1 MEEFK
6 EGPIQWD
13 SPNGLDDALDLW
25 VETNRKLVVAL
36 EAARDVVISTTGRIL
51 QLLPNC
57 QPLSFPL
64 GKHTAKLPNCQNCQT
79 AKRPNCQTA
88 SRILQLLHWA
98 AAAAALG
105 KHTQAS
111 EHMCADDFI
120 QLRSPVRVGALRES
134 VIQAAHRVQRH

>member
-36 EAARDVVISTTGRIL
+36 EAARDVVISTTSRIL

-64 GKHTAKLPNCQNCQT
+64 GKHTAKLP
-79 AKRPNCQTA
+79 KLPNCQTFK
-88 SRILQLLHWA
+88 LPNCQPHP
-98 AAAAALG
+98 AAAALG
-105 KHTQAS
+105 G
-111 EHMCADDFI
+111 C
-120 QLRSPVRVGALRES
+120 RSCPGETHPSFRTHVCR
-134 VIQAAHRVQRH
+134 